1 MKKYLRSFH
10 LEISSELREPTK
22 GKHRLRALAVKK
34 RVIFPN
40 EQITLTDDDL
50 DKVSQSWLRQPT
62 NLRRAIRD
70 SFMCI
75 SLTASTDGNISDFCQ
90 IGVEAKLV
98 KTLSLDNGQRGYQV
112 KGVKRMLVDSLAQKE
127 EGGYDSLVKPVD
139 GVIHKSPTRTVLRQV
154 SELKVSLAKLLKLN
168 DNIDNATKVLLLDS
182 SDDPAKLCDLV
193 APHLTMTYDEQLP
206 LLSIPRLTSRLSMIN
221 RYVKREIE
229 MLKYSSDIQRQVE
242 EQISD
247 DERANFIK
255 EQIKTLQDELTEIDG
270 SGSETKVL
278 ATEIE
283 KLDLPSA
290 VKEVIDNELEKLDLA
305 PYGSTEYMISHQY
318 IGWLKDLPWHNSKV
332 PPPNL
337 DKARRLLN
345 KNHFGLNAIKER
357 ILEHLAVIIHKG
369 KIDGQVLLLIGPPG
383 VGKTSLVQSIAD
395 ALGRKFIKISL
406 GGMREEIEIR
416 GLRRTYVGAMPG
428 KVIQAIKQVGDNA
441 AVILLDELDKIGSKD
456 KNNDVQAALLEVLDY
471 QHNASYRDHYL
482 DLPFDLSR
490 ILFVATANSCDDIPS
505 PLLSRLE
512 TIELSSYS
520 NQEKLKI
527 ANRHLLPQIRQQLE
541 IAPSLLVIDDSATM
555 TVINNYTQE
564 AGVRQLRRKL
574 EDIARKVIKRYVAR
588 GEDIPATVESRDL
601 INYLGNPQHPDELN
615 DRMLPAGVA
624 IGLAY
629 TSVGGDIMYIE
640 TTAIPDKNGGLIL
653 TGFLGKVMQESATM
667 ARSFI
672 SAHAELLAIDLTR
685 LAGSRLHVHL
695 PDGATPKDGP
705 SAGLAILLA
714 MTSLL
719 KGQRLDAQLAVTGEI
734 TLRGQVLAV
743 GGVKEKLIA
752 AYRYSK
758 REVII
763 PRNNL
768 RDLLDVPSEILR
780 ALTFHPVA
788 TMDEALVCAKLLTVA
803 RPRQRPLRLTRSKIN
818 SLLEQNR

>member
-10 LEISSELREPTK
+10 LEISSKLREPTK

-40 EQITLTDDDL
+40 EQIALNDDDL
-50 DKVSQSWLRQPT
+50 DMVSQSWLRQPI
-62 NLRRAIRD
+62 NLRRARRD
-70 SFMCI
+70 SFVCI
-75 SLTASTDGNISDFCQ
+75 SLTSANDGSISDFCQ

-98 KTLSLDNGQRGYQV
+98 KSLCLDNGQRGYLV
-112 KGVKRMLVDSLAQKE
+112 KGMKRLLVDSLAQA
-127 EGGYDSLVKPVD
+127 EGGYHSLVKPVD

-154 SELKVSLAKLLKLN
+154 SELKVLLAKLLKIN
-168 DNIDNATKVLLLDS
+168 DNIDDATKTLLLDS

-206 LLSIPRLTSRLSMIN
+206 LLSIPRLTNRLSLVN

-229 MLKYSSDIQRQVE
+229 MLKYSSDIQQQVE

-270 SGSETKVL
+270 SGSEVKVL

-283 KLDLPSA
+283 QLDLPST

-318 IGWLKDLPWHNSKV
+318 IGWLKDLPWHSSKV

-337 DKARRLLN
+337 DKARRILN
-345 KNHFGLNAIKER
+345 RNHFGLNTIKER

-369 KIDGQVLLLIGPPG
+369 KIDGQVLLLVGPPG

-395 ALGRKFIKISL
+395 ALGRRFIKISL

-428 KVIQAIKQVGDNA
+428 KVIQAIKQAGDNA

-482 DLPFDLSR
+482 DLPFDLSQ
-490 ILFVATANSCDDIPS
+490 IMFVATANSCDDIPP

-527 ANRHLLPQIRQQLE
+527 ANRHLLPQIRQQLA
-541 IAPSLLVIDDSATM
+541 IAPSLLAVSDSATM
-555 TVINNYTQE
+555 TIINNYTQE
-564 AGVRQLRRKL
+564 AGVRHLRRKL
-574 EDIARKVIKRYVAR
+574 EDIARKVIKRHVAR
-588 GEDIPATVESRDL
+588 GEDIPLTIESRDL
-601 INYLGNPQHPDELN
+601 INYLGNPQYPDEPN

-629 TSVGGDIMYIE
+629 TAIGGDIMYVE

-667 ARSFI
+667 AKSFI
-672 SAHAELLAIDLTR
+672 AAHAELLAIDLAQ
-685 LAGSRLHVHL
+685 LATSRLHVHL

-752 AYRYSK
+752 AYRYRK

-763 PRNNL
+763 PYNNL
-768 RDLLDVPSEILR
+768 RDLVEVPSEILR

-788 TMDEALVCAKLLTVA
+788 TMDEALVCARLLTVA
-803 RPRQRPLRLTRSKIN
+803 RPRQRSLRLTRSKIN
-818 SLLEQNR
+818 FLLEQKR